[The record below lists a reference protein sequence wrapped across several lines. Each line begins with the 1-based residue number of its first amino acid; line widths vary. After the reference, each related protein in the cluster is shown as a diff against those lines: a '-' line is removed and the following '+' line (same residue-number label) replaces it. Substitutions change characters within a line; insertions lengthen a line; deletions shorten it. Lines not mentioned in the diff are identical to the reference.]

1 MKIIKGIFYTVLI
14 GIVGFFLL
22 GFCCSLASRG
32 KYERNSTYSNEI
44 SEEELDPELKPIYN
58 STIELELIAEV
69 KRLKCYKYPSART
82 EESEARRK
90 LRSYRWD
97 REVEKRIEESE
108 GWRKREGRRY

>member
-14 GIVGFFLL
+14 GVVGLFLL

-32 KYERNSTYSNEI
+32 KYERNTSYRS
-44 SEEELDPELKPIYN
+44 SLGEEELDPELKPIYN
-58 STIELELIAEV
+58 SEIERELIEEV
-69 KRLKCYKYPSART
+69 KRLKDYTYPTARA
-82 EESEARRK
+82 EEAEARRK

-108 GWRKREGRRY
+108 EWRKREGRRY